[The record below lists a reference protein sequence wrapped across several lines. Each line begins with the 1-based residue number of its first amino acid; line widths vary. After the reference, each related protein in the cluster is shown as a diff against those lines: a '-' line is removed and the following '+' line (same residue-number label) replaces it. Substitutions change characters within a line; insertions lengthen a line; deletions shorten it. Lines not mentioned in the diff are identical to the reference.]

1 MMWQLALRKFVND
14 TKLGIVADMP
24 ADCPTIQRNLD
35 RLEKWANRNLIKLN
49 REECKVLHLGR
60 NHPMLEDKQLE
71 STLEGND
78 LGILV
83 NSRFH
88 MSKQCTLVGQKSK
101 SIFN

>member
-1 MMWQLALRKFVND
+1 MMWQLALRKFVDD

-35 RLEKWANRNLIKLN
+35 RLEKWANRNHITLN

-60 NHPMLEDKQLE
+60 NHPILEEKQLE

-78 LGILV
+78 LEILV
-83 NSRFH
+83 NTRLN

-101 SIFN
+101 SVFN